1 MEQKQ
6 RHTAQGKRH
15 ELDFCEVISI
25 GRESIV
31 QDIEAILVLHV
42 LCFQQGSTV
51 SYVGEMILKYSLR
64 RVQQG
69 FDKKKHSL
77 CMLKGEGRKQQ

>member
-1 MEQKQ
+1 MDFEQKQ
-6 RHTAQGKRH
+6 RHTGLQGKRH

-25 GRESIV
+25 GLESIV

-42 LCFQQGSTV
+42 LCFRQGSTV

-64 RVQQG
+64 RVQQR
-69 FDKKKHSL
+69 FDKKTTLFVHA
-77 CMLKGEGRKQQ
+77 